1 MNGVP
6 FWAILARLSKF
17 ARVNIMLGRQAHL
30 VIAYSGSSLLNVFN
44 VLCSC
49 LEFPPLKIL
58 YPVLV
63 QSLPQNFTNNV
74 SHLEQY
80 LTATAIFGI
89 VSSSDADQG
98 NQQIVDCLVKQ
109 LTHQEDLLELCDR
122 LENIPDAP
130 ALSHAIEELRKG
142 VGPIW

>member
-1 MNGVP
+1 MYIFIDFP
-6 FWAILARLSKF
+6 
-17 ARVNIMLGRQAHL
+17 
-30 VIAYSGSSLLNVFN
+30 
-44 VLCSC
+44 C

-63 QSLPQNFTNNV
+63 QSLPLNFTDNV

-80 LTATAIFGI
+80 LTATAIFNI

-98 NQQIVDCLVKQ
+98 NCQIMDCLVKQ

-122 LENIPDAP
+122 LEKIPDAP

-142 VGPIW
+142 AEFLA